1 MYIQWM
7 CLSSQYCMP
16 FARHLLAS
24 LEVGAVTQAR
34 ASDDYKPGDDQ
45 WAIGGQAVLFDA
57 LGERVSGGVE

>member
-34 ASDDYKPGDDQ
+34 ASDDYNQGTPVGH
-45 WAIGGQAVLFDA
+45 GGQAVLSMP
-57 LGERVSGGVE
+57 R